1 MLATADKMC
10 SVSEHRNHIV
20 LDDGEPEPDGKLR
33 LVDGD
38 GPKSGR
44 LEIFK
49 NGLWGTVCSINFDKA
64 DADVACKQMGY
75 SHSIQI
81 LNKLVV

>member
-10 SVSEHRNHIV
+10 SVSEHR
-20 LDDGEPEPDGKLR
+20 EPEPDGKLR